1 MLLNHFESSEHHS
14 RMMGN
19 HLEASLVLISV
30 GVYYHF
36 YKFDAAEVKP
46 EIGRLGFIVKNAEF
60 PT

>member
-1 MLLNHFESSEHHS
+1 
-14 RMMGN
+14 MMGN